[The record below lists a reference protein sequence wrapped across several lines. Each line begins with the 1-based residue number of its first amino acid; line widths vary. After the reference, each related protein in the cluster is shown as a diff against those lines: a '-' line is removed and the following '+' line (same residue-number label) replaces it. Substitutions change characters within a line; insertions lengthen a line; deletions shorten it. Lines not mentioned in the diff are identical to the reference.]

1 VTATGGPARPWRAV
15 GPGLVFVL
23 TVVGPGDLV
32 ANVAAGASHGYAL
45 LWVLPVALAFRFA
58 WLSTSARYVLVTGET
73 LVAGFARYGRWSL
86 WLTLGSLVVIRHMSN
101 LTKVLLMGGAAHALV
116 PLPTPSSPAI
126 WGAASAVAAYAF
138 MARGGYGPVER
149 LCKVL
154 AVAFGVSLV
163 VAAVASRPSVGGVLY
178 GLFVPSAPAD
188 VGLYSTLLLVT
199 ALVGTESGSLT
210 NITYSY
216 FVIEKGWRSAADLRT
231 QRVDLAIGVGALL
244 LAAVALQA
252 AAAATLYGTATSV
265 ESVDDLSRLLSTT
278 FGRAGVLVFAA
289 GLLGKTFAGFVGG
302 TTGYALLAGDIVRR
316 LGREPEAAATKTAV
330 DRRDDRVYQSW
341 VAILALSPLYVVF
354 TSWQPVILA
363 LLASAAMA
371 GLIPLLAIGLLL
383 LGNDRRLGSHANRWP
398 SNLLIVLLA
407 IIAIALT
414 GATVLRFAGIGG

>member
-1 VTATGGPARPWRAV
+1 MTAAGGRVRPWRAV
-15 GPGLVFVL
+15 GPGLVFAL

-32 ANVAAGASHGYAL
+32 ANVAAGASHGYGL
-45 LWVLPVALAFRFA
+45 LWVLPVALAFRFV

-101 LTKVLLMGGAAHALV
+101 LTKVLLMGGAAHALL
-116 PLPTPSSPAI
+116 PLPTPYSMSI
-126 WGAASAVAAYAF
+126 WGAGFALAAYAF

-163 VAAVASRPSVGGVLY
+163 AAAVAARPSVGSVLQ

-199 ALVGTESGSLT
+199 ALIGTESGSLT

-216 FVIEKGWRSAADLRT
+216 FVIEKGWRGAGDLRA
-231 QRVDLAIGVGALL
+231 QRFDLAIGVGALL
-244 LAAVALQA
+244 VAAVVLQA
-252 AAAATLYGTATSV
+252 AAAATLHGTATSV

-302 TTGYALLAGDIVRR
+302 TTGYALLAGDIVGR
-316 LGREPEAAATKTAV
+316 LGREPEATATAAL
-330 DRRDDRVYQSW
+330 DRRHDRAYQSW
-341 VAILALSPLYVVF
+341 LAILALSPLYVVF

-371 GLIPLLAIGLLL
+371 GLIPLLAVGLLV
-383 LGNDRRLGSHANRWP
+383 LGNDKRLGPHANRWP
-398 SNLLIVLLA
+398 ANLLIVLLA

-414 GATVLRFAGIGG
+414 GANALRFLGIGG

>member
-1 VTATGGPARPWRAV
+1 MTAAGGRVRPWRAV
-15 GPGLVFVL
+15 GPGLVFAL

-32 ANVAAGASHGYAL
+32 ANVAAGASHGYGL
-45 LWVLPVALAFRFA
+45 LWVLPVALAFRFV

-101 LTKVLLMGGAAHALV
+101 LTKVLLMGGAAHALL
-116 PLPTPSSPAI
+116 PLPTPYSMSI
-126 WGAASAVAAYAF
+126 WGAGFALAAYAF

-163 VAAVASRPSVGGVLY
+163 AAAVAARPSVGSVLQ

-199 ALVGTESGSLT
+199 ALIGTESGSLT

-216 FVIEKGWRSAADLRT
+216 FVIEKGWRGAGDLRA
-231 QRVDLAIGVGALL
+231 QRFDLAIGVGALL
-244 LAAVALQA
+244 VAAVVLQA
-252 AAAATLYGTATSV
+252 AAAATLHGTATSV

-302 TTGYALLAGDIVRR
+302 TTGYALLAGDIVGR
-316 LGREPEAAATKTAV
+316 LGREPEAAATAAV
-330 DRRDDRVYQSW
+330 DRRHDRTYQSW
-341 VAILALSPLYVVF
+341 LAILALSPLYVVF

-371 GLIPLLAIGLLL
+371 GLIPLLAVGLLV
-383 LGNDRRLGSHANRWP
+383 LGNDKRLGPHANRWP
-398 SNLLIVLLA
+398 ANLLIVLLA

-414 GATVLRFAGIGG
+414 GANALRFLGIGS